1 LAPTLNVKNCIALAN
16 RPLNESLLVICSFLK
31 AKKNVAAMMK
41 CTQTLKKAFYD
52 QLLVVVKHAV
62 FGKLG
67 WW

>member
-1 LAPTLNVKNCIALAN
+1 
-16 RPLNESLLVICSFLK
+16 
-31 AKKNVAAMMK
+31 MMK

>member
-1 LAPTLNVKNCIALAN
+1 
-16 RPLNESLLVICSFLK
+16 LLFFK

-52 QLLVVVKHAV
+52 QLLAVVKHAV